1 VPPVAV
7 HVKVTPLRAVP
18 LESLAVAL
26 KLTAPPV
33 VVLALVGVSAIE
45 AIVDVGA
52 LTVTD
57 ALPEIEPL
65 EAVTLN
71 VPAVEPA
78 V

>member
-7 HVKVTPLRAVP
+7 HVKVTPLIAVP

-26 KLTAPPV
+26 KLAEPPV
-33 VVLALVGVSAIE
+33 VMVALVGVTAIE
-45 AIVDVGA
+45 AIVGA
-52 LTVTD
+52 LTATD
-57 ALPEIEPL
+57 APPETEPQV
-65 EAVTLN
+65 AVTPN